1 MGKIDLPDDVHR
13 ASLTQRHSGE
23 GSASA
28 RGSGREGAAGSEQ
41 DHRTSEVE
49 LTSGP
54 LSATSNPM
62 TKGVSEEPVGEEGA
76 ETNEDGEGGD
86 GTVEV

>member
-41 DHRTSEVE
+41 DHRTSKVE

-76 ETNEDGEGGD
+76 ETNEDGEGD